1 VGRTINDR
9 QVELFIGGLL
19 RIGVIVAASVAA
31 VGGIWFLI
39 VHGGEVPRYAVFHG
53 EPGFLRS
60 VPGVF
65 QGVIALRS
73 EAVVQLGLLLL
84 IAVPLLRVAVSVVAF
99 ALERDWLYVVV
110 TLLVLAILVF
120 SLLGGRL

>member
-1 VGRTINDR
+1 MGRAHHR
-9 QVELFIGGLL
+9 QKVELFIGMLL
-19 RIGVIVAASVAA
+19 RVGVIVAASVAA

-39 VHGGEVPRYAVFHG
+39 VHGGEVPHYAAFHG

-60 VPGVF
+60 LPGVV
-65 QGVIALRS
+65 QGVVALRS

-84 IAVPLLRVAVSVVAF
+84 IAVPILRVAVSVIAF

-110 TLLVLAILVF
+110 TALVLAILVF
-120 SLLGGRL
+120 SLLGGRF